1 MTSGKSSFGTL
12 LKIGDGATSEAFTTV
27 AEVRDIK
34 GPALELATEDMT
46 NHSSTDGWEESI
58 GTILSGGDVQFELNW
73 ILAHATHSFSAGL
86 LKDMVN
92 RTLRNFQLVI
102 PAALPVTWT
111 FSAYV
116 VKFPPDLPVK
126 GGQRIS
132 CTLKISGKP
141 TLA

>member
-12 LKIGDGATSEAFTTV
+12 LKLGDGASSETFTTI

-34 GPALELATEDMT
+34 GPSLELATEDMT
-46 NHSSTDGWEESI
+46 NHSSTNGWEESI
-58 GTILSGGDVQFELNW
+58 GTILSGGDIQFELNW
-73 ILAHATHSFSAGL
+73 IPAHATQSYSAGL

-102 PAALPVTWT
+102 PAASPVTWA

-116 VKFPPDLPVK
+116 TKFPPDLPVK
-126 GGQRIS
+126 GGQRVS
-132 CTLKISGKP
+132 VTLKLSGQP
-141 TLA
+141 TLT

>member
-12 LKIGDGATSEAFTTV
+12 LKVGDGASSETFTTV

-34 GPALELATEDMT
+34 GPSLELATEDMT
-46 NHSSTDGWEESI
+46 NHSSTNGWEESI
-58 GTILSGGDVQFELNW
+58 GTILSGGDVQFEINW
-73 ILAHATHSFSAGL
+73 IPSHATHSYAAGL

-116 VKFPPDLPVK
+116 TKFPPDLPVK
-126 GGQRIS
+126 GGQRVS
-132 CTLKISGKP
+132 CTLKISGYP

>member
-12 LKIGDGATSEAFTTV
+12 LKIGDGASSESFTTI

-34 GPALELATEDMT
+34 GPTLELATEDMT
-46 NHSSTDGWEESI
+46 NHSSTNGWEESI
-58 GTILSGGDVQFELNW
+58 GTILSGGEVTFELNW
-73 ILAHATHSFSAGL
+73 IPGNATQSYSAGL

-102 PAALPVTWT
+102 PAASNVTWT

-116 VKFPPDLPVK
+116 TKFPPDLPVK
-126 GGQRIS
+126 GAQRVS
-132 CTLKISGKP
+132 VSLKLSGYP

>member
-12 LKIGDGATSEAFTTV
+12 LKIGDAASAETFTTI

-34 GPALELATEDMT
+34 GPSLELATEDMT
-46 NHSSTDGWEESI
+46 NHSSTNGWEESI

-73 ILAHATHSFSAGL
+73 IPGNATQSYSAGL

-102 PAALPVTWT
+102 PAASNVTWS

-126 GGQRIS
+126 GGQRVS
-132 CTLKISGKP
+132 VTLKISGYP

>member
-12 LKIGDGATSEAFTTV
+12 LKLGDAASSETFTTI

-34 GPALELATEDMT
+34 GPTLELATEEMT
-46 NHSSTDGWEESI
+46 NHSSTNGWEESI
-58 GTILSGGDVQFELNW
+58 GTILSGGEVTFDCNW
-73 ILAHATHSFSAGL
+73 IPGNATQSYAAGL

-102 PAALPVTWT
+102 PAASNVTWS

-116 VKFPPDLPVK
+116 TKFPPDLPVK
-126 GGQRIS
+126 GAQRVS
-132 CTLKISGKP
+132 VTLKISGYP